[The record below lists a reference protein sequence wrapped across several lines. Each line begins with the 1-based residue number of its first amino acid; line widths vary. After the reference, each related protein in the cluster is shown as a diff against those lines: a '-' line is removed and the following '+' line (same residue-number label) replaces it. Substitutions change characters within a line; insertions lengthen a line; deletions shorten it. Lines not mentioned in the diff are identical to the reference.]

1 MFACAM
7 YPRHPAFLAEVAQE
21 VAYQARRLNWHPSLA
36 VWGGNNEIEAA
47 VWWYNESR
55 ANRELYTNDYTALFV
70 DTVRKA
76 LRGVGTGVTYVDS
89 SPSKVRKKRGKMG
102 GEKRS
107 VF

>member
-7 YPRHPAFLAEVAQE
+7 YPRHPSFLAEVSQE
-21 VAYQARRLNWHPSLA
+21 VAYQARRLNWHTSLA

-70 DTVRKA
+70 DTVRAA
-76 LRGVGTGVTYVDS
+76 LRGVGGGVTDVDS
-89 SPSKVRKKRGKMG
+89 SPSKVNRERRGG
-102 GEKRS
+102 GGS
-107 VF
+107 